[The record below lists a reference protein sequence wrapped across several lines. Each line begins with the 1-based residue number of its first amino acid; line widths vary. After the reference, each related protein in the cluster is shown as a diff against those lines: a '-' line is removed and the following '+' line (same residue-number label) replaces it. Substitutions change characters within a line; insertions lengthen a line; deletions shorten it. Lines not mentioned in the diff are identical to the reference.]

1 MTASFLEK
9 ALFDADIPLPKQNI
23 NEMSFTRWG
32 KNSRFWAIKV
42 DDGYFFGDFVSGSSL
57 SVFPNKDSIR
67 DSHWLSRNIHPEHIR
82 HWQIEQDYF
91 YDLAKQR
98 AQSVWEK
105 LPFLTYSHPY
115 LSKKKA
121 LNMGLK
127 LSGKGGLVIP
137 LKDIKGEIWTLQ
149 FITPLGEKFYL
160 KGGRK
165 TGKFFMFGKPEKTIF
180 LCEGYATASSIYMAV
195 KECVIACFD
204 ATNLGKAAIEIAVKY
219 PDKKLV
225 FCADNDRFHEYNTGI
240 EKATLAAQ
248 HLKAKVVYPV
258 FDDKDTQSTDFNDLH
273 CWYGLDLVKAQI
285 QGALTVK

>member
-1 MTASFLEK
+1 MIDSLLEK
-9 ALFDADIPLPKQNI
+9 ALFDADIPLPEQDV
-23 NEMSFTRWG
+23 NEKSFTRWG

-57 SVFPNKDSIR
+57 SVFHNNDIVR
-67 DSHWLSRNIHPEHIR
+67 DREWFSRKVSPDHIR
-82 HWQIEQDYF
+82 HWQLEQDYF
-91 YDLAKQR
+91 HDLAKQR
-98 AQSVWEK
+98 AQSVWDT

-127 LSGKGGLVIP
+127 LSGKGNLVIP
-137 LKDIKGEIWTLQ
+137 LKDTKGEIWTLQ
-149 FITPLGEKFYL
+149 FITPQGEKFYL

-165 TGKFFMFGKPEKTIF
+165 AGKYFMFGKPEKRIF
-180 LCEGYATASSIYMAV
+180 LCEGYATASSVYMAV
-195 KECVIACFD
+195 KECVVACFD
-204 ATNLGKAAIEIAVKY
+204 AGNLEKVGSEIVVKY
-219 PDKKLV
+219 PDKKLI

-240 EKATLAAQ
+240 EKATLAAKT
-248 HLKAKVVYPV
+248 LKAKVVYPM

>member
-1 MTASFLEK
+1 MIDSLLER
-9 ALFDADIPLPKQNI
+9 ALLDADIPLPKQDV
-23 NEMSFTRWG
+23 NELSFTRWG
-32 KNSRFWAIKV
+32 KNLRFWAIKI

-57 SVFPNKDSIR
+57 KVFPSKDTTCSNPLNNRKIR
-67 DSHWLSRNIHPEHIR
+67 PEHVR
-82 HWQIEQDYF
+82 HWQIEQNYF
-91 YDLAKQR
+91 YDLAKER
-98 AQSVWEK
+98 AQAIWDK

-115 LSKKKA
+115 LSMKKA

-137 LKDIKGEIWTLQ
+137 LRDIQGELWTLQ
-149 FITPLGEKFYL
+149 FITPVGEKFYL

-165 TGKFFMFGKPEKTIF
+165 SGKFFMFGKPENTIF
-180 LCEGYATASSIYMAV
+180 LCEGYATASSVYMAT

-204 ATNLGKAAIEIAVKY
+204 AGNLEKVAYEIVAKH
-219 PDKKLV
+219 PDKKLI
-225 FCADNDRFHEYNTGI
+225 FCADNDRFHEYNTGV
-240 EKATLAAQ
+240 EKATLAAKG
-248 HLKAKVVYPV
+248 LKAKVVYPV